1 MGFNCLKTAEPYEEK
16 VYFLSRPQEYLV
28 LISSISQG
36 SKVDTFL
43 EPLSDF
49 EPRTPGLGIQHLNH

>member
-1 MGFNCLKTAEPYEEK
+1 MGVNCLKTAEPY
-16 VYFLSRPQEYLV
+16 VYFLSRPQVYLV

-36 SKVDTFL
+36 SKFDSFL

-49 EPRTPGLGIQHLNH
+49 EPGTPRLGIQHLNH